1 MSELNSKKAML
12 TSLRYLLHSLCKLY
26 ILLSQ
31 LTLPFDEAI
40 ERTASVF
47 PINNDPYQL
56 PWYPPK
62 SVLDSLLLL
71 YCLWLDGRVP
81 ITI

>member
-1 MSELNSKKAML
+1 MQIIQ
-12 TSLRYLLHSLCKLY
+12 

-62 SVLDSLLLL
+62 SVLDSLLLV

-81 ITI
+81 TTIQNLRMITGFGELLP